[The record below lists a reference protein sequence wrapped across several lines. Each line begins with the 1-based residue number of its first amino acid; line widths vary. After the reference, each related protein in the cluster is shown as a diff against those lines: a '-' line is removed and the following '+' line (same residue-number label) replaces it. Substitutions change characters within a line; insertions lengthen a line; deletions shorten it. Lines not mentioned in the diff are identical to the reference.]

1 MSGKYYL
8 ISETEAEIM
17 EMLWECSTPM
27 QSKELLLYFN
37 EKGKG
42 WKRQTL
48 NTFLTRLKSKGLIE
62 MDGKTIKVL
71 YDKGAYQKMQTQE
84 ILNDMYG
91 GDIQNFLVA
100 FSGKESIAR
109 KEENELLQF
118 IENFTKEE

>member
-62 MDGKTIKVL
+62 MEGKTIKVL

-100 FSGKESIAR
+100 FSGKESIAG

-118 IENFTKEE
+118 IENFTKGE